1 MLHVGVLH
9 QLEFVEELLG
19 EGRRERVAVILTGDD
34 EAVDQRADGGY
45 VRDSRLII
53 DFCSDFSVL

>member
-1 MLHVGVLH
+1 MLHVRVLH

-34 EAVDQRADGGY
+34 EAVDQRADG
-45 VRDSRLII
+45 
-53 DFCSDFSVL
+53 